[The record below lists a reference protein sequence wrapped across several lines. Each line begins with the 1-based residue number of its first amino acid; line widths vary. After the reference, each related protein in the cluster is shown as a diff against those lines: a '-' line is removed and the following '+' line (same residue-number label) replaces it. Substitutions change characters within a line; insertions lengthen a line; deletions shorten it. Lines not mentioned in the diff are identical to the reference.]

1 MAKLGGRVLGKPH
14 QGGVWRQTVMGDL
27 LSDPRALVFL
37 ITGRCLLEV
46 FQSHFLLAPDSP
58 LIYCTFVQPVLGFQR
73 KGASS

>member
-46 FQSHFLLAPDSP
+46 F
-58 LIYCTFVQPVLGFQR
+58 
-73 KGASS
+73 